1 MTKTSFYN
9 EGVAIP
15 RGGIEVVHDE
25 TREILNRLARIK
37 GHIQGISEMVEAERP
52 SQDVIMQIVAVRS
65 ALNKVA
71 QIILADHIEH
81 SLIEAAETGNF
92 DQELA
97 NFRSALDLLI

>member
-1 MTKTSFYN
+1 M
-9 EGVAIP
+9 A
-15 RGGIEVVHDE
+15 HDE

-52 SQDVIMQIVAVRS
+52 SHDVIMQIVAARS

-97 NFRSALDLLI
+97 NFRAALDLLI